1 MAHGKYTYA
10 DQPGCL
16 SFIATNLLIGAWM
29 FGPFLLFSL
38 GTVGVVLAFGLWAGL
53 IYWLARA

>member
-16 SFIATNLLIGAWM
+16 SLIATNLLIVAWI
-29 FGPFLLFSL
+29 FGPFLLFGL
-38 GTVGVVLAFGLWAGL
+38 GTVGLVLALGLWAGL
-53 IYWLARA
+53 IYWLVKA